1 MHIPQKFS
9 AKLLHYKRW
18 PLTLQKLV
26 KVKFHEA
33 GVPLL
38 IFRMVLMLPCKN
50 IQLQE
55 NSKLFQKTSKLLQN
69 MLEHFQTKCVACEAN
84 LQNVNWAKRLSFKML
99 NFPFE
104 IFLCNVLF
112 YCKTCHSSTQS
123 RQNIGLSVST
133 ICKLVVKLFCT

>member
-1 MHIPQKFS
+1 MARNQFFLTAFNYNYTKFHTFITKCIIPQKFS
-9 AKLLHYKRW
+9 AKLLHYKGW

-26 KVKFHEA
+26 KVKFHED

-38 IFRMVLMLPCKN
+38 IFRMVLMLPCQN

-55 NSKLFQKTSKLLQN
+55 NSKVLKKTSELLQN
-69 MLEHFQTKCVACEAN
+69 MFEHFQTQCVACEA
-84 LQNVNWAKRLSFKML
+84 

-112 YCKTCHSSTQS
+112 HCKMCHSSTQS
-123 RQNIGLSVST
+123 RTKYRSLG
-133 ICKLVVKLFCT
+133 